1 MRTRDFRRG
10 APGQTIVEFAMT
22 TLVFLGLVFAI
33 GDFALW
39 LHAQNAATGA
49 AQLAAATAARE
60 DGTPEAGQL
69 AGQNFLRAALGTS
82 AGRVAMSVQVSA
94 DVASATASGTW
105 TISPLGDRMSVPILA
120 TATVT
125 RERFRPQ
132 GT

>member
-1 MRTRDFRRG
+1 MQTRAFRARG
-10 APGQTIVEFAMT
+10 TALVEFALT
-22 TLVFLGLVFAI
+22 TLVFFGMIFAI

-60 DGTPEAGQL
+60 DGTPEAGQQ
-69 AGQNFLRAALGTS
+69 AGQNFLRSALGTS
-82 AGRVAMSVQVSA
+82 ADRVAIAVQLSS
-94 DVASATASGTW
+94 DVASATAGGSW
-105 TISPLGDRMSVPILA
+105 TISPLGDRTTVRIMA

-125 RERFRPQ
+125 RERFRPG

>member
-1 MRTRDFRRG
+1 VRTHDFRRG

-125 RERFRPQ
+125 RERFRPR